1 MKIRLFAALAVLAMA
16 STSANAATV
25 YTLDKIVY
33 ANTFT
38 IAFFPNDDYTL
49 GGPNFAGTCYG
60 CGTSTAVDDGLGN
73 ITLTGVSW
81 ETNANGYQF
90 TNTFSGTTTIGTGVT
105 LTKDP
110 GWSCVDTVLVS
121 CVSATAGWGGAGYY
135 TGLGSDGATA
145 CLTPAAAPRC
155 AVNVTQVSPSALTVE
170 IRKALSESA
179 GATFQAY
186 TLHYSVVPVPAAVW
200 LFGSALGLMGLVRRK
215 QLAAA

>member
-1 MKIRLFAALAVLAMA
+1 MA

-33 ANTFT
+33 ANTYT
-38 IAFFPNDDYTL
+38 VAFFPNDDYTL
-49 GGPNFAGTCYG
+49 GGPNFAGTCIG
-60 CGTSTAVDDGLGN
+60 CGTSTAVDDGFGN

-105 LTKDP
+105 LAKDP

-121 CVSATAGWGGAGYY
+121 CTGTLTGWGGDGYY
-135 TGLGSDGATA
+135 TGLAIDGTTA
-145 CLTPAAAPRC
+145 CLTNAAAPRC
-155 AVNVTQVSPSALTVE
+155 RVDVTQVSPSALTVA
-170 IRKALSESA
+170 IRKALGESA
-179 GATFQAY
+179 GNAYQSY